1 MPHQITFQ
9 VEKIRFRQAATGWS
23 VLSGRDTAS
32 SQAIIAAGVFHRVSE
47 GEVICSRGRWQ
58 NHPVHGR
65 QWISAAFELK
75 DPKDDTT
82 LLKFIHQVIFG
93 PIAGLGLAKA
103 KKIISTFGDNTLHI
117 FAHQPEQLATIK
129 GISNQHVRH
138 IKHHWQQHQASK
150 DALLFLASHGLSIEK
165 SRQIIGSLSSHDL
178 SELKAKPYALIHT
191 APGVGFKV
199 IDELARAC
207 GISRHD
213 PQRIE
218 AAITELC
225 QAGSAQYGHTCI
237 PAIFLQLRAPKF
249 LGLSSTELQLE
260 QHLQALADQGRLILT
275 TTSWDTLE
283 AAKKRL
289 LKPYQN
295 DPATPLTYCYLPQI
309 YHSEL
314 SLARH
319 LIRARQT
326 TTAPITK
333 ATLHTWMQDYQQE
346 HGTELNDQQWQAV
359 YHAMVEPIFILTGG
373 AGVGKTTTLK
383 AMLWAADR
391 LSLHVG
397 LASPTGR
404 AAWRIKE
411 LTGRGAKTL
420 HRLLEW
426 HPHEAKFGRHED
438 RPLAE
443 DLIIVDECS
452 MLDLNLAQSLVA
464 ALRPGARIVFIG
476 DPHQL
481 PSVGA
486 GAVLNDLI
494 TSGRIPT
501 ITLTQVFRQ
510 AGHSP
515 IISASRAILD
525 GKLPEFCTQQLAA
538 PPPPAAG
545 SWCHYEY
552 CDSAAAIKSSM
563 ITMLEQHL
571 AHLDPLRDIQ
581 VLTPMNKGEVGC
593 DHLNLYLQDYF
604 WQQRQA
610 SGHTTTHA
618 EQPQPGALHIGDKVI
633 QTSNN
638 YDLQVFNGD
647 IGYVIHR
654 ELSQQGTLAQVVVEF
669 QDDQTAR
676 HVQYSAK
683 ALQDLRLGYA
693 ITIHKAQ
700 GSEFSAIVL
709 PIVRQHQY
717 MFSAHLLYTALT
729 RAKHHLVILGDA
741 SVMAHALD
749 QPAPPRF
756 TRLAELVQQESL

>member
-1 MPHQITFQ
+1 MSHQITFQ
-9 VEKIRFRQAATGWS
+9 VEKIRFRQATTGWS
-23 VLSGRDTAS
+23 VLSGRDTS
-32 SQAIIAAGVFHRVSE
+32 NSRAIIAAGVFHHVSE
-47 GEVICSRGRWQ
+47 GEVIGSRGRWQ

-65 QWISAAFELK
+65 QWISTAFELK
-75 DPKDDTT
+75 DPNDDTT

-93 PIAGLGLAKA
+93 QIAGLGLAKA

-117 FAHQPEQLATIK
+117 FTHKPEQLATIK
-129 GISNQHVRH
+129 GISPQHVAQ
-138 IKHHWQQHQASK
+138 IKHVWQQHQASK

-191 APGVGFKV
+191 APGIGFKV

-207 GISRHD
+207 GISHND

-218 AAITELC
+218 AAIIELC
-225 QAGSAQYGHTCI
+225 QAGAAQYGHTCI
-237 PAIFLQLRAPKF
+237 PSIFLQLRAPKF
-249 LGLSSTELQLE
+249 LGLPSTELHLE
-260 QHLQALADQGRLILT
+260 ERLQALVDQGRLVLT
-275 TTSWDTLE
+275 TISWNQLE
-283 AAKKRL
+283 PAKKRL
-289 LKPYQN
+289 LEPYQSDSTTELN
-295 DPATPLTYCYLPQI
+295 YCYLPQV
-309 YHSEL
+309 YHREL

-319 LIRARQT
+319 LIRARQAAP
-326 TTAPITK
+326 APITE
-333 ATLHTWMQDYQQE
+333 ATLRTWKQEYQQE
-346 HGTELNDQQWQAV
+346 HGTELNAQQWRAV
-359 YHAMVEPIFILTGG
+359 YHAMVEPVFILTGG

-464 ALRPGARIVFIG
+464 AIRPGARIIFIG

-494 TSGRIPT
+494 TSGLIPT
-501 ITLTQVFRQ
+501 VTLTQVFRQ

-515 IISASRAILD
+515 IIAASRAILD
-525 GKLPEFCTQQLAA
+525 GQMPEFCSTESSS
-538 PPPPAAG
+538 PAG
-545 SWCHYEY
+545 SSWCHYEY
-552 CDSAAAIKSSM
+552 CDSAATIKTRM
-563 ITMLEQHL
+563 VTLLEQHL
-571 AHLDPLRDIQ
+571 AHLDPLRHIQ

-593 DHLNLYLQDYF
+593 DSLNLYLQDYF
-604 WQQRQA
+604 WQRRSA
-610 SGHTTTHA
+610 TEPPSRRDEPPRSG
-618 EQPQPGALHIGDKVI
+618 ELHIGDKVI
-633 QTSNN
+633 QTANN

-654 ELSQQGTLAQVVVEF
+654 ELSKQGTLAHVVVEY

-676 HVQYSAK
+676 HVQYSGH
-683 ALQDLRLGYA
+683 ALKDLRLGYA

-700 GSEFSAIVL
+700 GSEFSAVVL
-709 PIVRQHQY
+709 PMVRQHQY
-717 MFSAHLLYTALT
+717 MFSANLLYTALT
-729 RAKHHLVILGDA
+729 RAKHHLLILGDA

-756 TRLAELVQQESL
+756 TRLAELVKQDVL